1 LWAIVTLSTLVV
13 IIILIL
19 CIPLDIAFHID
30 FYGRPSF
37 RIRLI
42 WLFGLVSKELGKG
55 KKEPEKKRKRREL
68 RTTARTIFEIIRIKG
83 LVKKFCYLVKDIF
96 SHINVREL
104 RANFKLGLDDP
115 ADTALFFGP
124 IYTTT
129 LFIRSFCSHE
139 ITVQPSFDGEAVCEG
154 YIYAAARLRPIQL
167 VTPLMRFAFSLATIR
182 AVKILV
188 LSKWKRKR

>member
-1 LWAIVTLSTLVV
+1 MWAVVTLSTLVV

-30 FYGRPSF
+30 FYGKPSF

-42 WLFGLVSKELGKG
+42 WLFGLVRKELGKG
-55 KKEPEKKRKRREL
+55 EKKPEKKRW
-68 RTTARTIFEIIRIKG
+68 TTARTIFEIIRIQG
-83 LVKKFCYLVKDIF
+83 LVKKLCYLIKDIL
-96 SHINVREL
+96 SRINVREL

-124 IYTTT
+124 IYTAA

-139 ITVQPSFDGEAVCEG
+139 IIVQPSFDGEAVCEG

-167 VTPLMRFAFSLATIR
+167 VTPLTRFAFSLATIR

-188 LSKWKRKR
+188 LSKWKRKK